1 MPPQLRGVPL
11 MFVQSSH
18 FEEVPVRFL
27 MRATALIAVLL
38 CLALP
43 SMLNAQTVAGQ
54 ISGRVTDTSGGV
66 LPGVTVTIT
75 NVNTGLVV
83 ERVTD
88 ANGQYVATN
97 LPVGPYSV
105 EANLTG
111 FRKIQRTG
119 FQLTA
124 DGRISADFSLAVG
137 GVTENVDVQAVLG
150 ETVNRTSGEVSRTID
165 SAQIKDLAFNGR
177 NYMELASLIPGAVAT
192 DFDPL
197 NLATSLS
204 ITGQSIN
211 GSRGNT
217 NNLTIDGGQ
226 NLDSG
231 SNGSQVNNVGLSFI
245 EQVKI
250 QTSNFSAELGRNS
263 GASINVVTKSGTNR
277 LTGTGRFD
285 YRDEALDKPNYFAA
299 RDANGNLTKPA
310 LEFRNV
316 EAAVGGPLLRNRLFF
331 FGGQQY
337 RTINRFTNPARQTL
351 PTSAELAGDFSTRLR
366 GADNVVGTADDGVL
380 IDPTTGS
387 AFPGNRIPA
396 SRITADGRA
405 VANTYAR
412 MISLAAEYSD
422 TPTANNATF
431 QLANPFDFRQDVL
444 RLDWQATSKQRI
456 YGRYL

>member
-1 MPPQLRGVPL
+1 MLHLCSRSLRRGI
-11 MFVQSSH
+11 
-18 FEEVPVRFL
+18 
-27 MRATALIAVLL
+27 RA
-38 CLALP
+38 LALAAAVCFVLVP
-43 SMLNAQTVAGQ
+43 SISDAQTVAGQ

-66 LPGVTVTIT
+66 LPGVAVTLT
-75 NVNTGLVV
+75 NMNTGLVV

-88 ANGQYVATN
+88 DNGQYVATN

-105 EANLTG
+105 QADLSG

-119 FQLTA
+119 FELSA
-124 DGRISADFSLAVG
+124 DGRISADFSLSVG
-137 GVTENVDVQAVLG
+137 GLTENVEVQAVLG

-245 EQVKI
+245 DQVKI

-263 GASINVVTKSGTNR
+263 GASINVVTKSGT
-277 LTGTGRFD
+277 
-285 YRDEALDKPNYFAA
+285 
-299 RDANGNLTKPA
+299 
-310 LEFRNV
+310 
-316 EAAVGGPLLRNRLFF
+316 
-331 FGGQQY
+331 
-337 RTINRFTNPARQTL
+337 
-351 PTSAELAGDFSTRLR
+351 
-366 GADNVVGTADDGVL
+366 
-380 IDPTTGS
+380 
-387 AFPGNRIPA
+387 
-396 SRITADGRA
+396 
-405 VANTYAR
+405 
-412 MISLAAEYSD
+412 
-422 TPTANNATF
+422 
-431 QLANPFDFRQDVL
+431 
-444 RLDWQATSKQRI
+444 
-456 YGRYL
+456 